1 MTSTPPTDAPAAASK
16 RAQATTRPRL
26 PANNWRVIIC
36 QGLVFW
42 IVVFAGFLGL
52 PPRHPL
58 QFGVAIATIYV
69 VPLVPI
75 GLYLDVRQAHR
86 TSECRLTVRTYA
98 RNLAR
103 DFVNCFPRDSSFGD
117 SRQDLVACGSG
128 THETSDTPGPGSALT
143 GDSASSDTNLT
154 AVQGH
159 RLSAD
164 QVGESISIPNR
175 WVAGVERRLSKM
187 NSNSNKA
194 QDRRFGCKRGTNSR
208 PTEHRLHS

>member
-1 MTSTPPTDAPAAASK
+1 VTSTPSTDAPKAASK
-16 RAQATTRPRL
+16 RAQTTTRPRL
-26 PANNWRVIIC
+26 PANNWRAIIC

-42 IVVFAGFLGL
+42 IVVFTGFLGL

-86 TSECRLTVRTYA
+86 TSECRLAVRTYA

-103 DFVNCFPRDSSFGD
+103 DFANCVRRDSSLGD
-117 SRQDLVACGSG
+117 ARRDLVACGSEG
-128 THETSDTPGPGSALT
+128 RDASDTPYPEPALA
-143 GDSASSDTNLT
+143 GDSAHGNLT
-154 AVQGH
+154 AVQG
-159 RLSAD
+159 RQLSAD
-164 QVGESISIPNR
+164 QVGGSSGPFNR

-187 NSNSNKA
+187 NRNSNKA
-194 QDRRFGCKRGTNSR
+194 QDRRFDCRRGINSHL
-208 PTEHRLHS
+208 TEHISHS